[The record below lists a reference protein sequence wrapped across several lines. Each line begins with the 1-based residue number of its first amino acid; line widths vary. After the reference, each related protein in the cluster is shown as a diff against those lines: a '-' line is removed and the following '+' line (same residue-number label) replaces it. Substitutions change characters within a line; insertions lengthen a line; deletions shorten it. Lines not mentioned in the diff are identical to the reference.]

1 MNNMEKSYS
10 YPIDLEWSREDMVR
24 VIDLWR
30 AVELAY
36 ETGIDRELFLKKY
49 QAFKQVIPAIGEEKK
64 WGREFQQLSSYSLYK
79 VVQEAK
85 TSTKKNIHM

>member
-1 MNNMEKSYS
+1 MEKNYS

-49 QAFKQVIPAIGEEKK
+49 QAFKQVIPAIGEEKNGVENFSNYLLIRCIK
-64 WGREFQQLSSYSLYK
+64 LF
-79 VVQEAK
+79 
-85 TSTKKNIHM
+85 KKQKQVLKKIFICK